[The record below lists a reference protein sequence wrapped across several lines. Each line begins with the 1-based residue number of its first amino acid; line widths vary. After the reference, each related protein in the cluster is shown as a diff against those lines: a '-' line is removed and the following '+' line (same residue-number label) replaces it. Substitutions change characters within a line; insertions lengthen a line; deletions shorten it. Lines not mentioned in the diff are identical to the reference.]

1 MEDRAFME
9 MALEEARKAALEG
22 EVPVGALLSRDGKPL
37 ALGHNEREK
46 GLDIS
51 AHAEIV
57 VLRKAASLLG
67 TWRLSGCTL
76 YVTLEPCLMCAGAIL
91 QSHVSR
97 LVFASKDPKDG
108 AIVSRYR
115 VYDAPSL
122 HERPLVDFGV
132 LDEECSAFLSEWFRH
147 KRAGQE

>member
-1 MEDRAFME
+1 MDDKELMGL
-9 MALEEARKAALEG
+9 ALEEARKAASEG
-22 EVPVGALLSRDGKPL
+22 EVPVGAVLSLGGKVV

-57 VLRKAASLLG
+57 ALRTAARELG
-67 TWRLSGCTL
+67 SWRLRNATL

-91 QSHVSR
+91 QSHVGR
-97 LVFASKDPKDG
+97 LVFGTKDPKDG

-115 VYDAPSL
+115 VYDTPSL

-132 LDEECSAFLSEWFRH
+132 LEEECSALLSLWFQR
-147 KRAGQE
+147 KRGGQE

>member
-1 MEDRAFME
+1 MDDRKLMEL
-9 MALEEARKAALEG
+9 ALQEARKAALEG
-22 EVPVGALLSRDGKPL
+22 EVPVGAVLAVDGNPV

-57 VLRKAASLLG
+57 VLRKAARVLG
-67 TWRLSGCTL
+67 SWRLSGAAL

-91 QSHVSR
+91 QSHVGR
-97 LVFASKDPKDG
+97 LVFGAKDPKDG

-132 LDEECSAFLSEWFRH
+132 LEEECSALLSGWFQR
-147 KRAGQE
+147 KREGVD